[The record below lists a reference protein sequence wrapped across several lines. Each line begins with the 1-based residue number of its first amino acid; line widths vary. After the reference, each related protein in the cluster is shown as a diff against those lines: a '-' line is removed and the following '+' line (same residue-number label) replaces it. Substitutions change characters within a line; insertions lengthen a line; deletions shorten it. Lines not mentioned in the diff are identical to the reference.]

1 MFRTVLV
8 VALRHVECF
17 VFRTILV
24 VPMWF
29 MFRTI
34 LVVALRHVEWFMF
47 RTILVAA
54 LRYVKWFMFRTI
66 LVVSL
71 RHVEWFMFRTILAV
85 PIVDGINWDNMAY
98 YSVYDSRH
106 HRGIFEW
113 GFLYKESVVPEKELA
128 TPEHASEPYK

>member
-1 MFRTVLV
+1 M
-8 VALRHVECF
+8 
-17 VFRTILV
+17 FRTILV
-24 VPMWF
+24 VALRDVEWF
-29 MFRTI
+29 VFRTI

-128 TPEHASEPYK
+128 TREHASEPYK